1 MKKCEV
7 VQEIRFILE
16 NNFKYKVD
24 DIWVK
29 DIFRICNSDDLLQ
42 YINEDIIYQATEYYM
57 AHI

>member
-29 DIFRICNSDDLLQ
+29 DIFRICNSDGLLQ
-42 YINEDIIYQATEYYM
+42 YINEDIIYQAAEYYM
-57 AHI
+57 SHI